1 MNKREKML
9 AIGVAALVA
18 LFALYYVFD
27 TVAGQFSDRNR
38 QLDDLNRFGHPR
50 TEKNRRLESSLAA
63 KRRQAGAFAL
73 SRLAVAIGRRS
84 QTGNRDCPAAIC
96 YRPYQ
101 HV

>member
-38 QLDDLNRFGHPR
+38 QLDDL
-50 TEKNRRLESSLAA
+50 AA
-63 KRRQAGAFAL
+63 KIKQKQGKIDSGTRAL
-73 SRLAVAIGRRS
+73 KRIADW
-84 QTGNRDCPAAIC
+84 N
-96 YRPYQ
+96 
-101 HV
+101 